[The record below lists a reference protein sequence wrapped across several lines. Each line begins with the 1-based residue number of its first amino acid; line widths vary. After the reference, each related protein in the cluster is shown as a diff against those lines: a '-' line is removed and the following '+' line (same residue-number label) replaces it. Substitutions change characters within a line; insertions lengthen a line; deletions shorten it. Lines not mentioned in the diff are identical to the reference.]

1 MTAIADEQA
10 ERARAAEALPLEL
23 VNAPYAFWRGFGRDV
38 SMLWGFRELLLNL
51 VRREL
56 KARYKD
62 SVLGFLWSFLRPL
75 LQLFVYTVALGI
87 FLGSG
92 KAIPDF
98 GIYLFTGL
106 LCWNLFNEILAG
118 STGSIVGNS
127 GLIKKVYFPREIFPL
142 AVVGAALFN
151 VFVQTFVLF
160 VGYLITGKW
169 PHVQDLA
176 ILPLAIFVLIVW
188 ATALG
193 LILSAVNVYLRDVQ
207 YLVEVGLLLWF
218 WGTPIVYAWSQ
229 VYRTVGID
237 HPTIFRIYL
246 LNPMSNVVFAFQRA
260 LWPAGKGTA
269 IMYTGN
275 LWLRLGVLAVV
286 GVVLLWICQRV
297 FARLQGSFAQ
307 EL

>member
-1 MTAIADEQA
+1 MTAVEDSALPKSD
-10 ERARAAEALPLEL
+10 EALQL
-23 VNAPYAFWRGFGRDV
+23 VNAPFRLWRGFGNDMV
-38 SMLWGFRELLLNL
+38 QLWKFRELLLNL

-56 KARYKD
+56 KSRYKD

-75 LQLFVYTVALGI
+75 MQLLVYSIAIGV

-98 GIYLFTGL
+98 GVYLFSGL
-106 LCWNLFNEILAG
+106 LAWTLFSDILGG
-118 STGSIVGNS
+118 STSSIVGNS

-151 VFVQTFVLF
+151 VLIQASVLV
-160 VGYLITGKW
+160 VGYVITSDW
-169 PHVQDLA
+169 PNPSGAGLLLLA
-176 ILPLAIFVLIVW
+176 LFVLIVW

-193 LILSAVNVYLRDVQ
+193 LLLSAVNVYLRDVQ

-218 WGTPIVYAWSQ
+218 WATPVVYAWSQ
-229 VYRTVGID
+229 IQKNVGVQ
-237 HPTIFRIYL
+237 HATIFKIYL
-246 LNPMSNVVFAFQRA
+246 LNPMTNVVFAFQRT
-260 LWPAGKGTA
+260 LWPAGEGTQT
-269 IMYTGN
+269 IYPGN
-275 LWLRLGVLAVV
+275 LWMRLGILAAV
-286 GVVLLWICQRV
+286 GIVLLIVCQRI

>member
-1 MTAIADEQA
+1 MTAVDGQQQGETDSELQ
-10 ERARAAEALPLEL
+10 L
-23 VNAPYAFWRGFGRDV
+23 VNSPYRFWRGLTRDV
-38 SMLWGFRELLLNL
+38 TGVWAFRELLINL

-75 LQLFVYTVALGI
+75 LQLLVYTVAIGV

-92 KAIPDF
+92 KSIPDF

-106 LCWNLFNEILAG
+106 LAWSLFSDILSGA
-118 STGSIVGNS
+118 TGSIVNNG

-142 AVVGAALFN
+142 AVVGSALFN
-151 VFVQTFVLF
+151 VVIQSS
-160 VGYLITGKW
+160 
-169 PHVQDLA
+169 
-176 ILPLAIFVLIVW
+176 VLIVGYSLTGNWPDPSGFGLLLLALFVLLTW

-193 LILSAVNVYLRDVQ
+193 LLLAAVNVYLRDVQ

-218 WGTPIVYAWSQ
+218 WATPVVYAWSQ
-229 VYRTVGID
+229 IRTNVGEE
-237 HPTIFRIYL
+237 HTTLFRIYL
-246 LNPMSNVVFAFQRA
+246 LNPMTNVVFAFQRA
-260 LWPAGKGTA
+260 LWPAGQGTN

-275 LWLRLGVLAVV
+275 LWLRLGALAAA
-286 GVVLLWICQRV
+286 GIILLWICQRI

>member
-1 MTAIADEQA
+1 MTAVGAQQQGATDSE
-10 ERARAAEALPLEL
+10 LEL
-23 VNAPYAFWRGFGRDV
+23 VNAPYKFWRGFGTDLAN
-38 SMLWGFRELLLNL
+38 LWSFRELLVNL

-56 KARYKD
+56 KSRYKD

-75 LQLFVYTVALGI
+75 MQLLVFSIAIGI

-98 GIYLFTGL
+98 GVYLFTGL
-106 LCWNLFNEILAG
+106 LAWTLFSDILSGA
-118 STGSIVGNS
+118 TGSIVNNS

-151 VFVQTFVLF
+151 VVIQAIVLV
-160 VGYLITGKW
+160 VGYLITDNW
-169 PHVQDLA
+169 PDPRGAGLLMLA
-176 ILPLAIFVLIVW
+176 MFVLIVW

-193 LILSAVNVYLRDVQ
+193 LLLAAVNVYLRDVQ

-229 VYRTVGID
+229 IRNNVGED
-237 HPTIFRIYL
+237 HQTLFQIYL
-246 LNPMSNVVFAFQRA
+246 LNPMTNVIFAFQRV
-260 LWPAGKGTA
+260 LWPAGEGTK
-269 IMYTGN
+269 IIYPGN
-275 LWLRLGVLAVV
+275 LWLRLGVLAII
-286 GVVLLWICQRV
+286 GIVLLWICQRI